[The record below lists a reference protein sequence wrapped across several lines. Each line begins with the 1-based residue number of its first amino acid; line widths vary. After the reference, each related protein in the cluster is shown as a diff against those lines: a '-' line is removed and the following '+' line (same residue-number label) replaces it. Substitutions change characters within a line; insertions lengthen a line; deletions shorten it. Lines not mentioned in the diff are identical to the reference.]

1 MPKNA
6 QVEQQRF
13 SVRGSLKR
21 ARPEGH
27 PVIRHQWRGV
37 LTNNSSFS
45 VCRLLMRARSQGHPI
60 GLLTRACPDEH
71 LTGTRAFP
79 MLRSLLRSL
88 FLYCNRRCQSDP
100 AVFSHTAAVF
110 SHTAIVDAK
119 VILHFCVECPSETAA
134 VDCCVSCMP
143 SLLQQELVTLVML

>member
-1 MPKNA
+1 MPSDSMFVSRA
-6 QVEQQRF
+6 TVQQRF

-21 ARPEGH
+21 ARPVGH
-27 PVIRHQWRGV
+27 PVIRHQWRAGV
-37 LTNNSSFS
+37 QQQGCSQGLHSVCMVPRSNSNTTTKTISSFS

-100 AVFSHTAAVF
+100 AVSSHTAAVF
-110 SHTAIVDAK
+110 SHQR
-119 VILHFCVECPSETAA
+119 S
-134 VDCCVSCMP
+134 
-143 SLLQQELVTLVML
+143 

>member
-1 MPKNA
+1 MSAPLHYVCIVKTETDLHVIRQHVCA
-6 QVEQQRF
+6 PVQQRF

-27 PVIRHQWRGV
+27 PVIRHQWRAA
-37 LTNNSSFS
+37 LTTNSSFS
-45 VCRLLMRARSQGHPI
+45 VCRLLTPKGTPLGCSQE
-60 GLLTRACPDEH
+60 LALTSTSLE
-71 LTGTRAFP
+71 LELFP
-79 MLRSLLRSL
+79 CSAL
-88 FLYCNRRCQSDP
+88 CC
-100 AVFSHTAAVF
+100 AVFSY
-110 SHTAIVDAK
+110 TAIVDAK